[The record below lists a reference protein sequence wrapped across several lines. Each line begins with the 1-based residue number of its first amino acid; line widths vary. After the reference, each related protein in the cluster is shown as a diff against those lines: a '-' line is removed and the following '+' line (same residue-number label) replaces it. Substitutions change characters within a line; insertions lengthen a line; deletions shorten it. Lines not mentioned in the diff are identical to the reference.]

1 MGSAPMT
8 HNQENGARKGD
19 DSISATLPQI
29 EALLNE
35 SSERMFDSE
44 YYEQVATEL
53 RRLHARVRVHHA
65 ANELNI
71 CDESE
76 NSVPPEFL
84 REQAR
89 LRDEHSTILGTLDR
103 IIRSTDALGDQT
115 VEDRDVFFLRV
126 RELMATAQS
135 ESASDAVRT
144 TASGFTSQAADR
156 MASRTNADGATT
168 T

>member
-1 MGSAPMT
+1 MASAPMT
-8 HNQENGARKGD
+8 RNEESGVRTGD
-19 DSISATLPQI
+19 DSITATLPQI
-29 EALLNE
+29 EALLGE

-44 YYEQVATEL
+44 YYDQMATEL

-89 LRDEHSTILGTLDR
+89 LRTEHSTILGGLDR
-103 IIRSTDALGDQT
+103 IIRSTDALADQS
-115 VEDRDVFFLRV
+115 VEDKDVFFLRV
-126 RELMATAQS
+126 CELLATVRRHEAEEDRLFYLAVWRETGG
-135 ESASDAVRT
+135 ES
-144 TASGFTSQAADR
+144 
-156 MASRTNADGATT
+156 
-168 T
+168 

>member
-1 MGSAPMT
+1 MASAPMT
-8 HNQENGARKGD
+8 HNQENGARTGD

-29 EALLNE
+29 EALLGE
-35 SSERMFDSE
+35 SSEKMFDCE

-71 CDESE
+71 CNESE

-115 VEDRDVFFLRV
+115 VEDKDVFFLRV
-126 RELMATAQS
+126 RELMATVRRHEAEEDRLFYLTVWRETGG
-135 ESASDAVRT
+135 ES
-144 TASGFTSQAADR
+144 
-156 MASRTNADGATT
+156 
-168 T
+168 